1 MLSEARSELS
11 YRDEALLWGYAGGL
25 ENRPDYNWDRFWPT
39 REKILQFLGELR
51 LLHNLRMIPDCD
63 LVWAL
68 SSSGINTYSLAKQ
81 QCDSYKTYVD
91 LVNPLV
97 LPAIDGDS
105 KIKPIV
111 IKLPSDVRLNRFPTG
126 TDFSW
131 TRTGSIADGMIRLLP
146 HYFNA
151 LVGDPYDAFVITN
164 GCSSECVAKWAR
176 AKTFTVQL
184 RRCLDA
190 AGQGVNC
197 TGSFASEDIRT
208 YSITLPVNL
217 GIHAESDYHGSTL
230 TWRYPRMSV
239 GLDELI
245 YASGGDT
252 SVSGNM
258 TWSTDPVLPAGL
270 GLLDSPVRNG
280 QNLQVDLSE
289 GARSYVGDLKLEQAG
304 QIVARPMEI
313 EVPVHFLGSDWV
325 GFVVLLDRGD
335 TNVNRNLPQPYG
347 GDGNNYTWT
356 LRPLPPEDTQ
366 LGDDLGLT
374 LTSDGRLTGDV
385 LSNAPLDTHEFEVT
399 VSSTIGLSRSPTIY
413 VRVRTPPPPP
423 PPLAGLRFED
433 EDGRGGLPKGTE
445 LTGDVIVSQP
455 GAKKIVWIC
464 AVHQP
469 PSSIQVEVTPH
480 PSTAPLVVYV
490 AGENSGGTSTHVI
503 NPATSSLTV

>member
-1 MLSEARSELS
+1 MPLHTDCGEACPKHGVALCRRNKRLTFLGGDVAMSLTSKLIPWTVVSIYLVFFSLACQKPSTVPAAPEAGPLDDLYPGFSEAQKILEVSREISTPELERRLDQHLGMLSEARSELS

-289 GARSYVGDLKLEQAG
+289 GARS
-304 QIVARPMEI
+304 R
-313 EVPVHFLGSDWV
+313 
-325 GFVVLLDRGD
+325 
-335 TNVNRNLPQPYG
+335 
-347 GDGNNYTWT
+347 
-356 LRPLPPEDTQ
+356 
-366 LGDDLGLT
+366 
-374 LTSDGRLTGDV
+374 
-385 LSNAPLDTHEFEVT
+385 
-399 VSSTIGLSRSPTIY
+399 LSRI
-413 VRVRTPPPPP
+413 
-423 PPLAGLRFED
+423 
-433 EDGRGGLPKGTE
+433 
-445 LTGDVIVSQP
+445 
-455 GAKKIVWIC
+455 
-464 AVHQP
+464 
-469 PSSIQVEVTPH
+469 
-480 PSTAPLVVYV
+480 
-490 AGENSGGTSTHVI
+490 
-503 NPATSSLTV
+503 